1 MISLVRNRPTRR
13 KGRISSPNASISSSK
28 GVVVG
33 RGVRVAVMLL
43 LLTGM
48 LPSDLPVAVVQ
59 GFATAPATSTVTKAA
74 APRRRG
80 RSRISTYRT
89 SPWPTTTATDNNNN
103 ARREA
108 SSLSPPPPPLSA
120 SLTTLWSSSSP
131 STITSASSSPP
142 PLWKGR
148 TARQLVS
155 VSIWCLLDVAFRRLF
170 NVYNLSFPSSLA
182 GCGAVV
188 AVLLLLPQKWSDA
201 IVEKR
206 LEPGANVLAQYLPV
220 FFVPSLIS
228 LPLADGLGSA
238 AEMAKVAAVVL
249 GGFLFTLWTTAASVL
264 GVRTLVRNAWRKDED
279 DDDDD
284 DKEPV
289 NDSSSTT
296 SASAR
301 FIVSS
306 DGQVAEDPLQ
316 AMSAKAVQYAEKN
329 RQQRP
334 VVFSRRWQR
343 KLVVLTAASTALAAA
358 SARLIPLHSTERAI
372 RTTLCGISL
381 LSATIAGFVASSR
394 LPPKVTRRIHPL
406 IFTTAGV
413 WMVAALLAQV
423 GSGPTSFRSVLKY
436 CYRGKISAPAAL
448 AAGPVLLYL
457 LGPAVVSLSVSM
469 YRRQQLVKDNVI
481 EVATA
486 IGVST
491 LGGLLGTA
499 LAVRI
504 LNVANPFLRLSLLSR
519 NITSPLAMAIAG
531 ILGADASLAVT
542 MVVVTGLL
550 GANFGP
556 SLLDKWNIKD
566 PVARGL
572 AMGAASHGLGTAALS
587 AAGPDEA
594 SAFPFAAIGMALC
607 ACASTVAVSVPV
619 VRQLLLQVALGG

>member
-1 MISLVRNRPTRR
+1 
-13 KGRISSPNASISSSK
+13 
-28 GVVVG
+28 
-33 RGVRVAVMLL
+33 
-43 LLTGM
+43 
-48 LPSDLPVAVVQ
+48 
-59 GFATAPATSTVTKAA
+59 
-74 APRRRG
+74 
-80 RSRISTYRT
+80 
-89 SPWPTTTATDNNNN
+89 
-103 ARREA
+103 
-108 SSLSPPPPPLSA
+108 
-120 SLTTLWSSSSP
+120 
-131 STITSASSSPP
+131 
-142 PLWKGR
+142 
-148 TARQLVS
+148 
-155 VSIWCLLDVAFRRLF
+155 
-170 NVYNLSFPSSLA
+170 
-182 GCGAVV
+182 V
-188 AVLLLLPQKWSDA
+188 AVLLLLPSKWSDSM
-201 IVEKR
+201 VEKR
-206 LEPGANVLAQYLPV
+206 LEPGAIVLAQYLPV

-238 AEMAKVAAVVL
+238 SEMAKVAAVVL

-264 GVRTLVRNAWRKDED
+264 GVRKFVRNAWKKDED
-279 DDDDD
+279 NDN
-284 DKEPV
+284 EPV
-289 NDSSSTT
+289 NEST
-296 SASAR
+296 AESAR

-316 AMSAKAVQYAEKN
+316 AMSAKAIEYAEKN

-381 LSATIAGFVASSR
+381 LSATIAGFVSSSR
-394 LPPKVTRRIHPL
+394 LPPKITRRIHPL

-413 WMVAALLAQV
+413 WMVAGVLAQV

-469 YRRQQLVKDNVI
+469 YRRQQLVRDNVI
-481 EVATA
+481 EVVTA
-486 IGVST
+486 IMVST

-499 LAVRI
+499 LAVRV

>member
-1 MISLVRNRPTRR
+1 M
-13 KGRISSPNASISSSK
+13 
-28 GVVVG
+28 
-33 RGVRVAVMLL
+33 
-43 LLTGM
+43 
-48 LPSDLPVAVVQ
+48 
-59 GFATAPATSTVTKAA
+59 
-74 APRRRG
+74 
-80 RSRISTYRT
+80 
-89 SPWPTTTATDNNNN
+89 
-103 ARREA
+103 
-108 SSLSPPPPPLSA
+108 
-120 SLTTLWSSSSP
+120 
-131 STITSASSSPP
+131 
-142 PLWKGR
+142 WKGR

-188 AVLLLLPQKWSDA
+188 ATLLLLPQKWSDA
-201 IVEKR
+201 IVERR
-206 LEPGANVLAQYLPV
+206 LEPGATVLAQYLPV

-249 GGFLFTLWTTAASVL
+249 GGFLFTLWTTATSVL
-264 GVRTLVRNAWRKDED
+264 GVRTLVRNMWKKD
-279 DDDDD
+279 DDNDN
-284 DKEPV
+284 EPV
-289 NDSSSTT
+289 NESTAA

-301 FIVSS
+301 FIASS

-329 RQQRP
+329 RQRP

-358 SARLIPLHSTERAI
+358 SARWIPLHSTERAI

-381 LSATIAGFVASSR
+381 LSATIAGFVSSSR
-394 LPPKVTRRIHPL
+394 LPTKVTRRIHPL
-406 IFTTAGV
+406 IFTTTGV

-436 CYRGKISAPAAL
+436 CYRGTTSAPSAL

-481 EVATA
+481 EVVTA

-499 LAVRI
+499 LAVRV

-607 ACASTVAVSVPV
+607 ACASTVAVSVPCI
-619 VRQLLLQVALGG
+619 RQLLLQVALGG